1 MRTQLLQIAY
11 TLDNIETAARQFWEA
26 ASGYSIFAFS
36 GEMGAGKTTF
46 IHKLC
51 DLLKVQDTVS
61 SPTFALINEYH
72 FINADSR
79 EAIIFHLD
87 WYRLKDTAE
96 AINAG
101 MEDCLLTARAGA
113 AYCFIE
119 WPEKA
124 LDLLQLPYL
133 WISIETT
140 DIMERKMTVEL
151 IN

>member
-1 MRTQLLQIAY
+1 MRIQLLQITY
-11 TLDNIETAARQFWEA
+11 TLNNIESAARQFWETA
-26 ASGYSIFAFS
+26 GGYSIFAFS

-46 IHKLC
+46 IHTLC
-51 DLLKVQDTVS
+51 DLLEVQDTVS
-61 SPTFALINEYH
+61 SPTFALMNEYH
-72 FINADSR
+72 FINAGNR
-79 EAIIFHLD
+79 EAIIYHLD